1 MFLSKH
7 SSAVNSVQGLKPKSC
22 PDTNRSHIATR
33 FTTLGLFSV
42 GLLLVLS
49 APTRATAEVKEA
61 DQTLARQV
69 FKQLLSVVP
78 AQHGIPW
85 PPTLEIIDKKDVN
98 AYAVVKKGDSDRALV
113 VCYNGLLQNIVA
125 GDADRLAYV
134 LGHELA
140 HHVLGHTKS
149 PAGDTEFLRA
159 TFTREQELTADQK
172 GMTLALRAGYSYQGG
187 LAAMRK
193 MIDSG
198 LNYSSFEGLSAD
210 HPSWFDRIAQLD
222 KKQASLWRSMSSF
235 DNGVYFLLVQNY
247 PLAERAFR
255 QVTKDFPGSYDAWA
269 NLGYSLLMQYADAL
283 DTEDLRRFDVGQIV
297 VGGFYHRPK
306 SLEGKLRGINEELWW
321 DAVGALREAIRL
333 NPGLS
338 LPKASL
344 GVAYLFRPAGK
355 DPGMAAQFL
364 EEAAQLAARDDS
376 LDPVSRLA
384 ENINLAVAYAAQGSS
399 DKAMNTLSQVETS
412 LKKESPASLRSAN
425 LVSNAL
431 AYNRA
436 LLLAQSPD
444 GQRQRLAIAEL
455 ENYLHQT
462 GPSLAWWQLAYQ
474 HYANLCKQSGTDPK
488 PQSVLLGETL
498 AKYRPVASLELGKNR
513 IALGESLAEA
523 KQALG
528 TASSSSAAVR
538 GTNLMQFDY
547 ASQGIKVLG
556 TEEVLAI
563 RLAGEKAPAINI
575 REMGLGAKSLQL
587 RVGMP
592 VSELE
597 QLLGDADY
605 DFRQLLDPNQNY
617 RFYSDLGIAVL
628 TQDGKVIELAISQ
641 VPKRQVG
648 F

>member
-1 MFLSKH
+1 MVVP
-7 SSAVNSVQGLKPKSC
+7 A
-22 PDTNRSHIATR
+22 IAI
-33 FTTLGLFSV
+33 
-42 GLLLVLS
+42 
-49 APTRATAEVKEA
+49 AEVKEA
-61 DQTLARQV
+61 DQTLAQQV
-69 FKQLLSVVP
+69 FTQLLSVMP
-78 AQHGIPW
+78 AQHDIPW
-85 PPTLEIIDKKDVN
+85 PPVLQILDKKEVN
-98 AYAVVKKGDSDRALV
+98 AYAAIKRNDDNKQALV
-113 VCYNGLLQNIVA
+113 VCYNGLLQDIAA
-125 GDADRLAYV
+125 GDADRLAYI

-149 PAGDTEFLRA
+149 SAGDTEFLRA
-159 TFTREQELTADQK
+159 VFTREQELAADRK
-172 GMTLALRAGYSYQGG
+172 GMELALRAGYSYQGG
-187 LAAMRK
+187 LSAMRK
-193 MIDSG
+193 MIDAG
-198 LNYSSFEGLSAD
+198 LNYSSFEGLSSD

-222 KKQASLWRSMSSF
+222 KNQAALWRSMSSF

-247 PLAERAFR
+247 SLAERAFR

-333 NPGLS
+333 NPDLS
-338 LPKASL
+338 LPKANL

-355 DPGMAAQFL
+355 DPGKAAQFL
-364 EEAAQLAARDDS
+364 EEATQLAGKDGS

-384 ENINLAVAYAAQGSS
+384 EDINLAVAYAAQGSS

-412 LKKESPASLRSAN
+412 LKQESPAWLRSAS

-444 GQRQRLAIAEL
+444 GQRQKLAVAAL
-455 ENYLHQT
+455 ESYLRQT

-474 HYANLCKQSGTDPK
+474 RYASLCKQSGTAPK
-488 PQSVLLGETL
+488 PQNVLLAESSV
-498 AKYRPVASLELGKNR
+498 KFRPVASLEFGKGR
-513 IALGESLAEA
+513 ITLGERLTEA

-528 TASSSSAAVR
+528 AASSSSPAVR
-538 GTNLMQFDY
+538 GTNLLQIEY
-547 ASQGIKVLG
+547 PGQGIKLLG

-563 RLAGEKAPAINI
+563 TLSGEKAPALNI
-575 REMGLGAKSLQL
+575 REMGLSTKPVQL
-587 RVGMP
+587 RVGMS
-592 VSELE
+592 VAELE
-597 QLLGDADY
+597 QIVGDADY
-605 DFRQLLDPNQNY
+605 DFRQLLDPDLNY

-628 TQDGKVIELAISQ
+628 TENSKVVELVISQ

>member
-1 MFLSKH
+1 MLPLKQTDIPARFSH
-7 SSAVNSVQGLKPKSC
+7 AV
-22 PDTNRSHIATR
+22 
-33 FTTLGLFSV
+33 LGLWLIV
-42 GLLLVLS
+42 
-49 APTRATAEVKEA
+49 APVIAIAEVKEA

-69 FKQLLSVVP
+69 FKQLLSVAP
-78 AQHGIPW
+78 ARHDIPW
-85 PPTLEIIDKKDVN
+85 PPELQIVDKKEVN
-98 AYAVVKKGDSDRALV
+98 AYAAIKRNDDNKQALV
-113 VCYNGLLQNIVA
+113 VCYNGLLQDIAA
-125 GDADRLAYV
+125 GDADRLAYI

-140 HHVLGHTKS
+140 HHVLGHTKTS
-149 PAGDTEFLRA
+149 AGDTEFLRA
-159 TFTREQELTADQK
+159 TFTREQELAADHK
-172 GMTLALRAGYSYQGG
+172 GMELALQAGYSYQGG
-187 LAAMRK
+187 LSAMRK
-193 MIDSG
+193 MIDAG
-198 LNYSSFEGLSAD
+198 LNYSSFEGLSSD

-222 KKQASLWRSMSSF
+222 KNQAALWRSMSSF

-306 SLEGKLRGINEELWW
+306 SLEGKVRGINEELWW

-333 NPGLS
+333 NPDLS
-338 LPKASL
+338 LPKANL

-355 DPGMAAQFL
+355 DPGKAAQFL
-364 EEAAQLAARDDS
+364 EEATQLASKDGA

-384 ENINLAVAYAAQGSS
+384 QDINLAVAYAAQGSS

-412 LKKESPASLRSAN
+412 LNRESPALLRSAS

-431 AYNRA
+431 VYNRA

-444 GQRQRLAIAEL
+444 GQRQKLAIAEL
-455 ENYLHQT
+455 ESYLRQT

-474 HYANLCKQSGTDPK
+474 RYASLCKQSGTAPK
-488 PQSVLLGETL
+488 PQNVLLTESSV
-498 AKYRPVASLELGKNR
+498 KFRPVASLEFGKDR
-513 IALGESLAEA
+513 VALGERLTEA

-528 TASSSSAAVR
+528 TASSSSPAVR
-538 GTNLMQFDY
+538 GTNLLQIDY
-547 ASQGIKVLG
+547 PGQGIKLLG

-563 RLAGEKAPAINI
+563 TLSGEKAPALNI
-575 REMGLGAKSLQL
+575 REMGLSTKPVQL
-587 RVGMP
+587 RVGMS
-592 VSELE
+592 VAELD
-597 QLLGDADY
+597 QIVGDADY
-605 DFRQLLDPNQNY
+605 DFRQLLDPDLNY

-628 TQDGKVIELAISQ
+628 MQNSKVVELVISQ